1 MKDYEHVVI
10 WLDYF
15 NKTLPRNKGRR
26 LSKEKCVFD
35 PSLKEL
41 IDATKAA
48 GLEPT
53 ETEEQVRFPKR
64 PYVRSGYIILEKKST
79 KTNIMNKIADKKYF
93 PLIDKIFS
101 FSEIVDAHSRI
112 ENRENIGKVIID
124 FNNL

>member
-15 NKTLPRNKGRR
+15 NKTLPRKKGRR
-26 LSKEKCVFD
+26 LSKEKCIFD

-53 ETEEQVRFPKR
+53 ETEDGKCRVVSR
-64 PYVRSGYIILEKKST
+64 PGQSGIINAVLVK
-79 KTNIMNKIADKKYF
+79 
-93 PLIDKIFS
+93 
-101 FSEIVDAHSRI
+101 
-112 ENRENIGKVIID
+112 
-124 FNNL
+124 